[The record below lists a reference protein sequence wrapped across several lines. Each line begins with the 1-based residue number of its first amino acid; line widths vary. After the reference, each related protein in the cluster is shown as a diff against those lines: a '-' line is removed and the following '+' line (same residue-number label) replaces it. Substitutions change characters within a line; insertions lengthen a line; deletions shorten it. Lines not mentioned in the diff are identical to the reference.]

1 MKLREVYTM
10 TLLFSLILLFQ
21 ACDWF
26 GGNKE
31 PERKTQFNFQL
42 DTLKEITGSFE
53 DLHIFDDTSFVI
65 VGKFHDNNTSP
76 ITSFNQIWWGNK
88 RGVYYKSV
96 LTQSLF
102 ELVEGNLRFFNGTH
116 LNHVYGGTNAYSTF
130 KNGTYS
136 YYLVS
141 RDIENPL
148 IFTGSTFINEND
160 FYLYGKKGVLGLHKN
175 GVFHRIETNTD
186 LDFTKAVWHGDSLL
200 LYGIQF
206 YDTFKS
212 EQAGLIVVKD
222 TLATSIDRW
231 GYEQENKKPFYT
243 RNVLWEY
250 GKYYFFGQEAIYR
263 YENNAFNSEDI
274 FPMGYGDFETRDEGV
289 FNYYGKLIY
298 YLNSELYEQ
307 EIGTE
312 PSTTY
317 INHVAF
323 KGNLMVANT
332 INRYIII
339 GTR

>member
-1 MKLREVYTM
+1 MA
-10 TLLFSLILLFQ
+10 LLFSLILLFQ

-31 PERKTQFNFQL
+31 PERKTQFSFQL
-42 DTLKEITGSFE
+42 DTLKGIIGSFE

-116 LNHVYGGTNAYSTF
+116 LNYVYGGTNAYSTF

-141 RDIENPL
+141 RDINNPL

-200 LYGIQF
+200 LYGLQV
-206 YDTFKS
+206 YETFKS
-212 EQAGLIVVKD
+212 EQAGLFVVKD
-222 TLATSIDRW
+222 TLAKAIDRW
-231 GYEQENKKPFYT
+231 GYEQENKKPFYPNT
-243 RNVLWEY
+243 LLWENDS
-250 GKYYFFGQEAIYR
+250 YYFFGQEGIYR
-263 YENNAFNSEDI
+263 FTNQQFVMEEFLLI
-274 FPMGYGDFETRDEGV
+274 GYGQFASRSEGA
-289 FNYYGKLIY
+289 YILYDGRIY
-298 YLNSELYEQ
+298 YYLEREIHEQ
-307 EIGTE
+307 AIPYAPE
-312 PSTTY
+312 TTY